1 MAMKTQMT
9 HYKLHQLTPT
19 KITPTKISLI
29 RQTVTLPKTIRAT
42 GSIPQPV
49 GEYTQSWKSLE
60 ALAL

>member
-19 KITPTKISLI
+19 KMTPTKISLI

-42 GSIPQPV
+42 GSIP
-49 GEYTQSWKSLE
+49 
-60 ALAL
+60 